1 MALNKSGLQSDI
13 NTLLTALLAFD
24 GSGGKTQADSIE
36 KFKNDLA
43 DAIDK
48 FVKTGTVNAGI
59 AVSVDPNTGVGAT
72 TATGTIS

>member
-24 GSGGKTQADSIE
+24 GSSGKTQADSIE

-43 DAIDK
+43 DAIDT
-48 FVKTGTVNAGI
+48 FVKSGQVNAGI
-59 AVSVDPNTGVGAT
+59 AVSVDPNTGIGAT
-72 TATGTIS
+72 TATGIIS